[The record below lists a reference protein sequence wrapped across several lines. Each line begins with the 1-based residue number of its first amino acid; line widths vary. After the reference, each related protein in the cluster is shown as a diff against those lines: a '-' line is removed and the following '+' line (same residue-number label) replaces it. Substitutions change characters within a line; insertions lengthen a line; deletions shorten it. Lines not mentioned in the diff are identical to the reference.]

1 MPKILQPYNFLL
13 VIAIALLL
21 ISFFIHEE
29 TISFTFNFNTVI
41 ISVSQYLQYSSV
53 FILFFAAC
61 YKLFEKIYYFKT
73 LIWLYIALS
82 IILLTITYWFSHQF
96 NNNLALVEISNE
108 GTFKHFES
116 YSRTIH
122 LLILA
127 FAIIESLPVINL
139 LMGLLKQRKLAV

>member
-13 VIAIALLL
+13 IIAILLLL

-29 TISFTFNFNTVI
+29 TINFTFNFNTVI

-53 FILFFAAC
+53 FILFFVAC

-73 LIWLYIALS
+73 LIWLHIALS

-108 GTFKHFES
+108 GTIKHFES
-116 YSRTIH
+116 YNRTIH

-127 FAIIESLPVINL
+127 FTIIQTLPVINL
-139 LMGLLKQRKLAV
+139 LIGLLKQRKIAV

>member
-13 VIAIALLL
+13 FIAIALLL
-21 ISFFIHEE
+21 ISFLIPEE
-29 TISFTFNFNTVI
+29 TINFTFNFNTFI
-41 ISVSQYLQYSSV
+41 ISVSQYLKYSSV

-61 YKLFEKIYYFKT
+61 YKFLEKIYYFKT
-73 LIWLYIALS
+73 LIWLHIALS

-108 GTFKHFES
+108 GTIKHFES
-116 YSRTIH
+116 YNRTSH

-127 FAIIESLPVINL
+127 FAIIQTLPVINL
-139 LMGLLKQRKLAV
+139 LVGLLKQRKIAV

>member
-21 ISFFIHEE
+21 ISFLIPDE
-29 TISFTFNFNTVI
+29 TINFTFNFNTVI

-53 FILFFAAC
+53 FILLFAAC
-61 YKLFEKIYYFKT
+61 YKLFEKICYFKT
-73 LIWLYIALS
+73 LIWLHIVLS
-82 IILLTITYWFSHQF
+82 IILLTIIYWFSHQF

-108 GTFKHFES
+108 GTIKHFES
-116 YSRTIH
+116 YNRTIH

-127 FAIIESLPVINL
+127 FTIIQTLPVINL
-139 LMGLLKQRKLAV
+139 LMGLLKQRKIVV